1 MRNSFRAIT
10 DVRIVAKNHAQDRLE
25 NILSSRTSKNIVSD
39 SNQIIYEP
47 PPETFRPIVK
57 IAVGAVLVA
66 VVLVWLNRPQV
77 IATPEVLQSGVAVA
91 ASSAPGITS
100 GSELVV
106 DVEGL
111 VNAPGLVRLPAGSR
125 VADAI
130 AAAGGL
136 SSADASGSIN
146 LAQLVTDGQLISVGV
161 TTAGSGDTRINL
173 NSASVAELD
182 TLPGVGPVMAD
193 RIIAWRE
200 SHKKFSSIDEL
211 QEVPGIGPK
220 VFANLKELIVI

>member
-1 MRNSFRAIT
+1 M
-10 DVRIVAKNHAQDRLE
+10 
-25 NILSSRTSKNIVSD
+25 
-39 SNQIIYEP
+39 
-47 PPETFRPIVK
+47 
-57 IAVGAVLVA
+57 
-66 VVLVWLNRPQV
+66 
-77 IATPEVLQSGVAVA
+77 
-91 ASSAPGITS
+91 
-100 GSELVV
+100 
-106 DVEGL
+106 
-111 VNAPGLVRLPAGSR
+111 PAGSR

-136 SSADASGSIN
+136 SSVDASGSIN
-146 LAQLVTDGQLISVGV
+146 LAQLVTDGQLISVGA

-200 SHKKFSSIDEL
+200 SHQKFSSIDEL